1 MAATGQRHHREA
13 AASKRPAPGSPADT
27 RPVDTGSDPDN
38 TPSLAISRE
47 KVCHIVFKVREFDVK
62 DLPTI
67 PDDSSDP
74 PDDDMRSVLED
85 RPDDPVRQELAA
97 FIAAMSFDEQVDL
110 VTLTWMGR
118 GDGTIEDWAELR
130 DTACSEH
137 NKWTPRYLLGD
148 PLLGDF
154 LAEGLA
160 QFGYTCEEF
169 AEEHFE
175 V

>member
-1 MAATGQRHHREA
+1 MPTRQGGKSGTRPRREA
-13 AASKRPAPGSPADT
+13 SAPQ
-27 RPVDTGSDPDN
+27 DTGAADLPELS
-38 TPSLAISRE
+38 ISRE

-67 PDDSSDP
+67 SDDGSNPADEGELP
-74 PDDDMRSVLED
+74 VLED

-97 FIAAMSFDEQVDL
+97 FISVLDFDEQVDL

-118 GDGTIEDWAELR
+118 GDGTIADWDELR
-130 DTACSEH
+130 DTACTEH
-137 NKWTPRYLLGD
+137 NRWIARYLLGI
-148 PLLGDF
+148 PLLGDY

-160 QFGYTCEEF
+160 QFGHSCEEF
-169 AEEHFE
+169 ADEHLA

>member
-1 MAATGQRHHREA
+1 MATAGLRHHSET
-13 AASKRPAPGSPADT
+13 APGRPRAPASPTDT
-27 RPVDTGSDPDN
+27 ATDD
-38 TPSLAISRE
+38 TPSLSISRE

-67 PDDSSDP
+67 PDDGSDP
-74 PDDDMRSVLED
+74 PDDGMQSVLED

-118 GDGTIEDWAELR
+118 GDGTIEDWNELR
-130 DTACSEH
+130 ETACSEH
-137 NKWTPRYLLGD
+137 NKWTARYLLGD
-148 PLLGDF
+148 PLVGDF